1 MAEWLGKALQKLL
14 QRFESARDLTS
25 TLSLSLW
32 RGTFLTTMLPKYLT
46 KIGLAACI
54 LLVISCFLP
63 WTYYADIDKTFTGF
77 YSEQNSYGKPGYFLV
92 LLTVAIFI
100 CMLIPKIWAKRTN
113 LFLSALAVGYAIKTY
128 ILFTSCYNA
137 YCPEKKIG
145 IYLMFISTIMM
156 LVCSAFPDMK
166 LEEKKKK

>member
-1 MAEWLGKALQKLL
+1 
-14 QRFESARDLTS
+14 
-25 TLSLSLW
+25 
-32 RGTFLTTMLPKYLT
+32 MLPKYLT

-100 CMLIPKIWAKRTN
+100 CMLVPKIWAKRTN

-156 LVCSAFPDMK
+156 LVCSAFPDLT
-166 LEEKKKK
+166 LEQSKKPKVKNKK